1 MVKSTFILLLI
12 CIKLNNLFALE
23 TENITNNTENNG
35 NESIPDSP
43 EELEEK
49 IAILNKAKLIGCVR
63 LARSR
68 IFHDKE
74 KMNKLFEYAGT
85 DKVVSTLLI
94 NCYSKISMEQAT
106 DFVSIEKNEDIQSL
120 LPENVALL
128 EVEKW
133 TEIYSKK
140 DKNVIY
146 EEMDKMK
153 EATESFL
160 KTQEILR
167 KESEEEDIR
176 NGVKKEDTT
185 QKEEEEAIP
194 KNKNNRRTNFSLLG
208 FDIFGMDP
216 FIKNMIGFG
225 FLIVI
230 FGLLYVG
237 LNKLIPKEQTKK
249 KKNKKN

>member
-1 MVKSTFILLLI
+1 MVKITTILILF
-12 CIKLNNLFALE
+12 CIILPNIFAQE
-23 TENITNNTENNG
+23 TENLTSNTENLA
-35 NESIPDSP
+35 NESITDSP

-68 IFHDKE
+68 LFHDKE
-74 KMNKLFEYAGT
+74 KMNKLFEAAGT

-106 DFVSIEKNEDIQSL
+106 DFVSIEKNEDIQAL

-128 EVEKW
+128 ELEKW
-133 TEIYSKK
+133 IEIYGKK

-160 KTQEILR
+160 KTQEILK
-167 KESEEEDIR
+167 KESDEEDRR
-176 NGVKKEDTT
+176 NGVNKENT
-185 QKEEEEAIP
+185 QTQDESIP
-194 KNKNNRRTNFSLLG
+194 KDKTRKPSFSLLG
-208 FDIFGMDP
+208 YDIFGMNP
-216 FIKNMIGFG
+216 LIKNAIGFG

-237 LNKLIPKEQTKK
+237 LQKLIPKEQTKK